1 MKSEQLE
8 SPPGGRGWESVTC
21 KAMGILQRRS
31 QFYLHVGICFFDL
44 FLDCFCYYV
53 VVQSLHRVQLFVTP
67 GPCMPG
73 SSILHHLLQSAQT
86 HVHWVGDV
94 IQPSHPLSP
103 PSPSALNLSQQQ
115 GLFQWIGSSHQ
126 VAKLL
131 QLQLQQ
137 QSFQWNSRLNSLS
150 RDWFNLLTVQ
160 GSLKNLLQHNL
171 KASVFQHSASFMSSS
186 HICTRLLEK
195 S

>member
-1 MKSEQLE
+1 MLLFSHYFVSNSLRPQE
-8 SPPGGRGWESVTC
+8 
-21 KAMGILQRRS
+21 RS
-31 QFYLHVGICFFDL
+31 
-44 FLDCFCYYV
+44 
-53 VVQSLHRVQLFVTP
+53 T
-67 GPCMPG
+67 PG
-73 SSILHHLLQSAQT
+73 SSVLQYLLQSAQT

-115 GLFQWIGSSHQ
+115 GLFQWIGSSHE

-131 QLQLQQ
+131 QLQLQP
-137 QSFQWNSRLNSLS
+137 QSFQWSSRLISLR
-150 RDWFNLLTVQ
+150 RDWFSLLTVQ
-160 GSLKNLLQHNL
+160 GSLKSLLQHNL
-171 KASVFQHSASFMSSS
+171 KALIFQHSAFFMSSS